1 MSKNTNQNPAQRPD
15 VRQPQQKKRRYEI
28 FNSNNGKPSACK
40 WIGSISAIVTLALI
54 VASIIFYMVHVA
66 EGAIILQI
74 LDKLI
79 SVFGISVGL
88 LGVKSIASSVG
99 GNKVTI
105 QNTTNSDGSITRTKT
120 MSKRYGGAG
129 GSYEDDK
136 EVIEEIADPT
146 LIEDAE
152 QAEERE

>member
-1 MSKNTNQNPAQRPD
+1 
-15 VRQPQQKKRRYEI
+15 
-28 FNSNNGKPSACK
+28 
-40 WIGSISAIVTLALI
+40 
-54 VASIIFYMVHVA
+54 MVHVA

-129 GSYEDDK
+129 GSYEDDE
-136 EVIEEIADPT
+136 EVIEEIADST
-146 LIEDAE
+146 LTEDAE

>member
-1 MSKNTNQNPAQRPD
+1 MSKNNSTNGVPAHKQD
-15 VRQPQQKKRRYEI
+15 CQQPQKKSRYEI

-40 WIGSISAIVTLALI
+40 WIGSLSAIVTLAMI

-129 GSYEDDK
+129 GGYENDE
-136 EVIEEIADPT
+136 EVIEEIEP
-146 LIEDAE
+146 IIPEDAE
-152 QAEERE
+152 QVEERK